1 MLNWED
7 KIKEEEAKHMK
18 AFEKQKN
25 AILQKKLNE
34 QKAELLRDL
43 SKDQIQALL

>member
-1 MLNWED
+1 LREKEQKMLNWED

-25 AILQKKLNE
+25 AIL
-34 QKAELLRDL
+34 
-43 SKDQIQALL
+43 